1 MINNKVLFFDIDG
14 TLLNPST
21 HKIEQTT
28 MEILEELS
36 KRKDIDMYISTG
48 RSRTTI
54 KEMNPI
60 LPYFKGLNLCNGSQI
75 IIDNKIMYTVFFK
88 EDEVIKLLSYLEE
101 QFLSYSLVTS
111 DDVFS
116 KFYSP
121 LIEEAFNQAVKTNY
135 IKIDSFKNIKLN
147 NIIEIWILA
156 ENSIID
162 KIVQIFP
169 FLTIYYWGNS
179 GCDVV
184 VLNQSKAL
192 GIKKI
197 IEIMGY
203 NQENTFA
210 FGDSDNDVPMFKA
223 VNTSIAMG
231 KSTPMAIKAATY
243 QTLLLEDA
251 GLAKAVKKYVL
262 KKSPR

>member
-1 MINNKVLFFDIDG
+1 M
-14 TLLNPST
+14 
-21 HKIEQTT
+21 
-28 MEILEELS
+28 
-36 KRKDIDMYISTG
+36 
-48 RSRTTI
+48 
-54 KEMNPI
+54 
-60 LPYFKGLNLCNGSQI
+60 
-75 IIDNKIMYTVFFK
+75 
-88 EDEVIKLLSYLEE
+88 SYLEE